1 MKATMHQFIHN
12 IIIDQVIFRKR
23 GWWGSSEKLKGD
35 LKVETQ
41 WRTTKITKDATQM
54 EKDEKNEVGM
64 ELQV

>member
-1 MKATMHQFIHN
+1 MRI
-12 IIIDQVIFRKR
+12 
-23 GWWGSSEKLKGD
+23 SEKLKGD